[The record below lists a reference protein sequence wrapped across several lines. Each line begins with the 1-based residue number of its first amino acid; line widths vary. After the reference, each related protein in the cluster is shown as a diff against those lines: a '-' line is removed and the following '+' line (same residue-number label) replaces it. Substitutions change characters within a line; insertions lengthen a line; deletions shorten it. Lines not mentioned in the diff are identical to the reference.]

1 MRRGGTYVSGLT
13 STAFIWSVARRR
25 KTHELGWMPLPD
37 TIVLAGVVGNCLW
50 NSNVC
55 DKARDGEV
63 VDNVSYVGVQKV
75 LSHASRQHGP
85 NLNLTSPIAQKII

>member
-37 TIVLAGVVGNCLW
+37 TIVLAGVVGNYW
-50 NSNVC
+50 WSSNVC
-55 DKARDGEV
+55 DKARDGE
-63 VDNVSYVGVQKV
+63 VSYVGVQKV

>member
-37 TIVLAGVVGNCLW
+37 TILLW
-50 NSNVC
+50 VSSVIIGGIVMFAT
-55 DKARDGEV
+55 KHATEKLS
-63 VDNVSYVGVQKV
+63 SYVGLQKV